1 MVAKKS
7 RHYPRLVTGQPCAA
21 VFSEDNLW
29 YRAKVVSIATTT
41 AYVRQIQ
48 VP

>member
-7 RHYPRLVTGQPCAA
+7 RHYPRLVIGQPCAA

-29 YRAKVVSIATTT
+29 YRAIIVSIATTT